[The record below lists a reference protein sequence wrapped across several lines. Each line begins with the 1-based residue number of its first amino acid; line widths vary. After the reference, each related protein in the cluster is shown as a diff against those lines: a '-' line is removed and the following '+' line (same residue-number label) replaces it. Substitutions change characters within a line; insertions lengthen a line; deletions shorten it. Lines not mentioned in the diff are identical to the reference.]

1 LGPEQAQ
8 IQAQA
13 QAQVQVQVQVQ
24 TPAMSRQALRSSPQA
39 AAKASRLV
47 LQG

>member
-8 IQAQA
+8 IQA

-24 TPAMSRQALRSSPQA
+24 TLAMSLQALRSSPQA